1 MASLMRCKRFTIGV
15 TSMTKSSF
23 GGTFEKTALV
33 EGQRWRKVQVPGNK
47 LCLEGYQAF
56 AVTTKEQYAIAQ
68 NPVGQRKRGIVQ
80 QNEVHIRGAQR
91 PGHLISQEKLAVQT
105 VIRRW
110 VEENSNIHV
119 RKGPSLSP
127 RQRTKQ
133 VRENNVRRRCQK
145 WPKPLLNVFR

>member
-80 QNEVHIRGAQR
+80 QNEVHTPLEAASFRGLCLWPDHTSC
-91 PGHLISQEKLAVQT
+91 PGVVYCSTKGAIVK
-105 VIRRW
+105 RR
-110 VEENSNIHV
+110 NA
-119 RKGPSLSP
+119 L
-127 RQRTKQ
+127 
-133 VRENNVRRRCQK
+133 
-145 WPKPLLNVFR
+145 PKRVFILLLQ